1 MSRKRTINRAQAIH
15 PYGVGAIIDWG
26 QECFVMKD
34 TYQGG
39 WSIDET
45 ITLDRLQRQ
54 LGVQNFRIPPTS
66 KNNQSSIKLPID
78 RFPRW
83 LFCPH
88 CRKMKLWKRADE
100 NALSGDDLPSC
111 SSSKCK
117 KALIR
122 SLLA

>member
-15 PYGVGAIIDWG
+15 PYGVGAMIDWG

-54 LGVQNFRIPPTS
+54 LEFKIFAYLQQAKTISHQLNFPLIV
-66 KNNQSSIKLPID
+66 
-78 RFPRW
+78 F
-83 LFCPH
+83 
-88 CRKMKLWKRADE
+88 
-100 NALSGDDLPSC
+100 LSGCFVLT
-111 SSSKCK
+111 
-117 KALIR
+117 AGR
-122 SLLA
+122 